1 MKLAD
6 LVREVL
12 SEHDSLLKE
21 WQTLNELVLKVR
33 EIDEKRPRSKES
45 FYEAYKDISDLYS
58 RVFLFMSKFT
68 LHELKEESY
77 LYLDLNER
85 GRLELTLRLIEDH
98 RRLNQLL
105 EEFRKVIDDYR
116 YMKIEEW
123 ELRERA
129 EEINQRMNA
138 TLMEHMKIE
147 HEEFSKLL

>member
-21 WQTLNELVLKVR
+21 WQTLNELVFKIR

-77 LYLDLNER
+77 LYPDLNER

>member
-1 MKLAD
+1 VKLAD
-6 LVREVL
+6 LAREVL

-21 WQTLNELVLKVR
+21 WQTLNQLILKVR

-45 FYEAYKDISDLYS
+45 FYEAYEDISELYS
-58 RVFLFMSKFT
+58 RLFLFMSKFT
-68 LHELKEESY
+68 LHELKEENY

-105 EEFRKVIDDYR
+105 EELRKAIDDYR

-123 ELRERA
+123 ELREKA
-129 EEINQRMNA
+129 EEINQRMN
-138 TLMEHMKIE
+138 TILMEHMKIE